1 MATIRKDFQ
10 EGAVQER
17 TRIFLQPIAEVSM
30 LGFFAFSVAA
40 FLAGGQFAG
49 WRGLG
54 GGTLLGSLLITF
66 FGLAQFAAAMWAFK
80 ARDGASTAFHGVW
93 GAFWLSF
100 GWMGRLGA
108 VGALGAPA
116 LMSGPLGYCFLALA
130 FVSAGCAAAALAT
143 NLASFSVKLSAAL
156 GALAQAVAVA
166 TGSAAVGALGGYLF
180 VLSALLAWYAGM
192 ALLIEESFSRAV
204 LPVHDFRYGRGA
216 EVISAGVG
224 EPGVRHGEW
233 GIHKR
238 AV

>member
-1 MATIRKDFQ
+1 MATTRKTYQ
-10 EGAVQER
+10 EEAIQER

-49 WRGLG
+49 WRGLA
-54 GGTLLGSLLITF
+54 GGTLLAPLLTAF
-66 FGLAQFAAAMWAFK
+66 FGLAQFAAAMWAFR
-80 ARDGASTAFHGVW
+80 ARDGASTAFHGIW

-100 GWMGRLGA
+100 GTMGLFGF
-108 VGALGAPA
+108 GAPA

-156 GALAQAVAVA
+156 AALAQAVAVA
-166 TGSAAVGALGGYLF
+166 TGSGAVGVLGGYFF
-180 VLSALLAWYAGM
+180 VLSSVLAWYAGT

-204 LPVHDFRYGRGA
+204 LPVREFRYGRGT
-216 EVISAGVG
+216 EEISAGVG

-233 GIHKR
+233 GLHKR
-238 AV
+238 AA